1 MVSDLAAHLGVE
13 RGAVQHDQHAVL
25 ALACLVGGD
34 GIGQLFA
41 VRQGDEADVL
51 GVADVLC
58 PAAYGDDRTIGG
70 GVLVQRNDLSAFHS
84 FSPYRF
90 YKRKRQLF
98 SLKVQGEQAVL

>member
-1 MVSDLAAHLGVE
+1 MDDLLVVCQFACL
-13 RGAVQHDQHAVL
+13 QHDLQGLEA
-25 ALACLVGGD
+25 A
-34 GIGQLFA
+34 A

>member
-1 MVSDLAAHLGVE
+1 MNAVSLK
-13 RGAVQHDQHAVL
+13 
-25 ALACLVGGD
+25 
-34 GIGQLFA
+34 
-41 VRQGDEADVL
+41 DVL